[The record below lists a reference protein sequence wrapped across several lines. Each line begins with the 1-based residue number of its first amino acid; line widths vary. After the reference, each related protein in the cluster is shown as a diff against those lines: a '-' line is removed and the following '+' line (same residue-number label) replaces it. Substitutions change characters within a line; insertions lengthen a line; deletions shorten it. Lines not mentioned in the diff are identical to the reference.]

1 MFKNQSSFN
10 ELPKEISQ
18 KNNPI
23 GEEAPIRTMA
33 EDLKD
38 PDGSLA
44 KASISQENYIKK
56 NTNQNLTEKQK
67 SSPFLSTPGTP
78 EFSQKQ
84 PMENFQKNPVLK
96 TNEAPNM
103 HIEENSNKGTVL
115 AIIIAFFIILIAGVG
130 TYYFMTTRKTEMPEI
145 SEEPIETSELI
156 QDEELETGI
165 KEDFSETMP
174 NYLVIDTAVI
184 DQASFKELLSKKSE
198 TIISAGASAPVEF
211 IVTDGQNNPLG
222 FADFAKMTSIELS
235 KDIMENLDKNFSLFI
250 LNDSSA
256 PGIAIAIEALDAAS
270 IKTKLLRDEPLL
282 SSQLGAILLS
292 EYEPST
298 APFGDHKYKGQAIR
312 YQNLISPQK
321 LAIDY
326 AITETQLIFA
336 TTKVTMESIIDKL
349 SSENTPQSEN
359 DPE

>member
-1 MFKNQSSFN
+1 MFKNQSSFG
-10 ELPKEISQ
+10 ELTKEVSQ
-18 KNNPI
+18 KNDSTA
-23 GEEAPIRTMA
+23 EEAHIRTMA

-56 NTNQNLTEKQK
+56 NISQNLTEKQK

-96 TNEAPNM
+96 TNEAPNI
-103 HIEENSNKGTVL
+103 HIDGNSSKGTVL
-115 AIIIAFFIILIAGVG
+115 AIIIAFFIILIAGIG
-130 TYYFMTTRKTEMPEI
+130 TYYFITTRETEVTEI
-145 SEEPIETSELI
+145 SEDPIETSEI
-156 QDEELETGI
+156 IKDEELETGI

-174 NYLVIDTAVI
+174 NYLTIDTATV
-184 DQASFKELLSKKSE
+184 DQASFKELLSKKAE
-198 TIISAGASAPVEF
+198 TIMSTGASAPIEF
-211 IVTDGQNNPLG
+211 IVTDGQNNPIS
-222 FADFAKMTSIELS
+222 FSDFAEMTTIGLS
-235 KDIMENLDKNFSLFI
+235 KDLMENLNKNFSLFI
-250 LNDSSA
+250 FNDSSA
-256 PGIAIAIEALDAAS
+256 PGIAIAIETLDTAK
-270 IKTKLLRDEPLL
+270 IKTNLLRDEPML

-292 EYEPST
+292 EYEPSV
-298 APFGDHKYKGQAIR
+298 APFGDHKYKEQAIR

-336 TTKVTMESIIDKL
+336 TTKVTMESIIDRL
-349 SSENTPQSEN
+349 SSQNTIQPENASE
-359 DPE
+359 